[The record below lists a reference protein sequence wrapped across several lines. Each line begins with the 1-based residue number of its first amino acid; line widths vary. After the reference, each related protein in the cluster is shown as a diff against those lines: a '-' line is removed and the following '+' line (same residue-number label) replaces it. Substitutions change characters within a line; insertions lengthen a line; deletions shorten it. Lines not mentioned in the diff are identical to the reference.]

1 MPVVQNA
8 QQNQFDDQVPAQAV
22 ELDLLDEVA
31 EHPLAHTYQYTQQ
44 ISDLAP
50 QCPPVEA
57 AECDKECWRFTL
69 SPITE
74 SCFWPPKR
82 RVPERV
88 ASDSQQECSM
98 WALSMYESERQA
110 VVAYTGL
117 SKSVRNIK
125 KAIGDHLARG
135 AITCADGKCMPPNRK
150 GHFDFHPYLDAE
162 FTDGF
167 QVIRALP

>member
-1 MPVVQNA
+1 MPEFQNA
-8 QQNQFDDQVPAQAV
+8 PQNQFDEHIPAM
-22 ELDLLDEVA
+22 EIDLIQDVA
-31 EHPLAHTYQYTQQ
+31 EQPAALVYQYSQQ
-44 ISDLAP
+44 INHLVP
-50 QCPPVEA
+50 QCPPAEA
-57 AECDKECWRFTL
+57 IECDKECWRFSL
-69 SPITE
+69 NPITD

-135 AITCADGKCMPPNRK
+135 TVSCGDGRCMPPDRK

-162 FTDGF
+162 FSDGF

>member
-1 MPVVQNA
+1 MPVFQNE
-8 QQNQFDDQVPAQAV
+8 QQNQFDEHAPAMNI
-22 ELDLLDEVA
+22 DLIEHVA
-31 EHPLAHTYQYTQQ
+31 EQPIALVYQYSQQ

-50 QCPPVEA
+50 QCPPA
-57 AECDKECWRFTL
+57 AATECDKECWRFTL
-69 SPITE
+69 NPITD

-110 VVAYTGL
+110 VVAYAGL
-117 SKSVRNIK
+117 SKSIRNIK
-125 KAIGDHLARG
+125 KAIGDHLAIG
-135 AITCADGKCMPPNRK
+135 AVTCRDGKCMPPNRK

-162 FTDGF
+162 FSNGF